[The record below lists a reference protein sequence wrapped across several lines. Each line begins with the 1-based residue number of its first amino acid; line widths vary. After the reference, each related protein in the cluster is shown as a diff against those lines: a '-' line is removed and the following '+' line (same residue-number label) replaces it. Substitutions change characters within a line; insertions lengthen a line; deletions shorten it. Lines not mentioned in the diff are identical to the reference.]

1 MIIEIKGVEFE
12 NKGSHLMLVAIIQ
25 QLNRRWPNAE
35 IALTASAKACFADRA
50 SVASFRKL
58 NLRKHRLDFNR
69 ISYFLPLWLRG
80 WLNSK
85 GVVTEVDINMIIDA
99 SGFSYSDQWPSK
111 IRIIHLRN
119 ELRRFHLYSKPY
131 IFLPQAFGPF
141 TAESSRR
148 HIASSL
154 HYAAMICARED
165 ESHQHLEKLTGAL
178 PNLFKFGDFTNLCEG
193 FVPSS
198 FDVRQ
203 RWACIV
209 PNKNMLNI
217 RNTNAAWLRRYEIM
231 LVEAIKC
238 YRERGLKPFFLNHEG
253 VEDGALISRVN
264 GMLDEPIP
272 VIAESD
278 PLAVK
283 GIIGVCEA
291 VFSSRFHGCISA
303 MSQGIACVGTSWS
316 HKYVE
321 LYDQYA
327 ASSLLLQPEN
337 TYEDLKRIIDL
348 SLDKDSKLHRRI
360 ANQAMILKSDTLS
373 MWQRFHVIVQRYSGL
388 RDS

>member
-80 WLNSK
+80 WLNRK

-165 ESHQHLEKLTGAL
+165 ESHQHLEKLTGTL

-238 YRERGLKPFFLNHEG
+238 YRERGLWPFFLNHEG

-373 MWQRFHVIVQRYSGL
+373 MWQRFHVIVLRYSGL

>member
-1 MIIEIKGVEFE
+1 
-12 NKGSHLMLVAIIQ
+12 
-25 QLNRRWPNAE
+25 
-35 IALTASAKACFADRA
+35 
-50 SVASFRKL
+50 
-58 NLRKHRLDFNR
+58 
-69 ISYFLPLWLRG
+69 
-80 WLNSK
+80 
-85 GVVTEVDINMIIDA
+85 
-99 SGFSYSDQWPSK
+99 
-111 IRIIHLRN
+111 
-119 ELRRFHLYSKPY
+119 
-131 IFLPQAFGPF
+131 
-141 TAESSRR
+141 
-148 HIASSL
+148 
-154 HYAAMICARED
+154 
-165 ESHQHLEKLTGAL
+165 
-178 PNLFKFGDFTNLCEG
+178 
-193 FVPSS
+193 
-198 FDVRQ
+198 
-203 RWACIV
+203 
-209 PNKNMLNI
+209 MLNI

-238 YRERGLKPFFLNHEG
+238 YRERGLRPFFLNHEG

-264 GMLDEPIP
+264 GILDEPIP

-348 SLDKDSKLHRRI
+348 SLDKDSKLHGRI
-360 ANQAMILKSDTLS
+360 ANQAMILKSDSLS
-373 MWQRFHVIVQRYSGL
+373 MWQRFHVIVLRYSGL